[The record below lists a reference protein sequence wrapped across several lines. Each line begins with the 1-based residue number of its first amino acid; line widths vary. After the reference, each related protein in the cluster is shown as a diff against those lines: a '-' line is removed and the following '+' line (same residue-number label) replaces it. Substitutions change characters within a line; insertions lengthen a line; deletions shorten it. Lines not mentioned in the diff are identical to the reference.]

1 MHRVEVNV
9 QTGEQVII
17 ELTPEEIEELQNRP
31 QPEPP
36 PELSPQQKLER
47 AGLTILELK
56 ELLGLSTTT

>member
-31 QPEPP
+31 QLEPP
-36 PELSPQQKLER
+36 PELTPQQKLER